1 MKLFSKNSLFIIIV
15 VLILLLSVISVVF
28 FLNEPNVII
37 MSDGS
42 KEMGDALDEYS
53 EKKSF
58 GGDIPV
64 YYYERGN
71 IENVMESLPDEK
83 PLLIIGPR
91 TSEDANQ
98 LLPYMRNNENIFVI
112 SPTVTS
118 GSIVGFGGRLIT
130 MSLPNNLKANRLA
143 RTIERANIW
152 SVYVLVD
159 TINETYCNEILD
171 HFKLE
176 YNGKIKGV
184 LKIDNRSEIRVS
196 EDMKDCDGIVS
207 FSDALSTGI
216 LMSKLREEGYEGSF
230 YATEYAFNEDLKLF
244 DREMI
249 KDLKLYVPIA
259 PVAEKK
265 TRSVDFVGTYNAL
278 VVADYITSN
287 YSYDLERAFNE
298 VKGEYFEGYD
308 GEFSISETFFSVKDY
323 QIVKLEDT
331 EIWEE

>member
-1 MKLFSKNSLFIIIV
+1 MKFFNKNRLFILIIV
-15 VLILLLSVISVVF
+15 FILFLSVISVVF

-37 MSDGS
+37 ISDGS
-42 KEMGDALDEYS
+42 KEMEDALVEFS
-53 EKKSF
+53 EKNSF
-58 GGDIPV
+58 YSNIPV

-71 IENVMESLPDEK
+71 IENITEELSDEK

-118 GSIVGFGGRLIT
+118 GSIVGFNGRFIT
-130 MSLPNNLKANRLA
+130 MSLPNSLKANRLA

-159 TINETYCNEILD
+159 TINETYCNEIFD

-184 LKIDNRSEIRVS
+184 LKIGNRNEIKVS

-216 LMSKLREEGYEGSF
+216 LMSKLRKEGYDGNF

-244 DREMI
+244 DREVI

-259 PVAEKK
+259 PVPEKK
-265 TRSVDFVGTYNAL
+265 ARSINFVGTYNAL
-278 VVADYITSN
+278 VVANYITSN
-287 YSYDLERAFNE
+287 YGYDLERAFNE
-298 VKGEYFEGYD
+298 VKEEYFEGYD
-308 GEFSISETFFSVKDY
+308 GEFSISESFFSVKDF
-323 QIVKLEDT
+323 QIVELEDT